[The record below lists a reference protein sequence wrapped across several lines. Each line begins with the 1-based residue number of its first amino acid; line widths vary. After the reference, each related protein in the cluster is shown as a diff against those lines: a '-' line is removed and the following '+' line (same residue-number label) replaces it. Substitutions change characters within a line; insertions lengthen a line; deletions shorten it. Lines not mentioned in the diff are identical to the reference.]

1 MNRGYDS
8 LTASRLY
15 ERAYKRLSSKIL
27 STGFDRNY
35 ETYMAIISES
45 NFIRFDIKNNRLYYV
60 DTGTDV
66 STEDFEKQYTK
77 SRLSSFSSKYEII
90 QDYIEQYDRG
100 EISLKELNEKIKQ
113 FKKDNQ
119 EYHKEGS

>member
-35 ETYMAIISES
+35 ETYMAIVSES

-77 SRLSSFSSKYEII
+77 SRLSSFSNKYEII

-100 EISLKELNEKIKQ
+100 EISLKELNEKIKS